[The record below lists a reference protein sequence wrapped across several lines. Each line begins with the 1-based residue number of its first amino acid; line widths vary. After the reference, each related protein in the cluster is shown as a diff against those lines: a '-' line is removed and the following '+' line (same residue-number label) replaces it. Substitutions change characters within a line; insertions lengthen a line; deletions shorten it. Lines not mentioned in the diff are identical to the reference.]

1 MESPSTHSW
10 LTALQSHSTLVLI
23 TCVALG
29 ARLSFFMPVHAQGY
43 TSDEREYVSMAR
55 QLVDSKDFIDS
66 NGERSTRAPLF
77 PLFLAG
83 LFKATG
89 GSVIIAQLVGCILGT
104 IVVVLGYLLSMQV
117 WNDRQAALVA
127 AALIAVYP
135 GLVIYSGLLQT
146 ETLYIAF
153 FLLALWFAYRTMDNT
168 RSLTLAGL
176 GLVSGLAALTR
187 VVYLG
192 FFPLLLA
199 LLLWKRRT
207 NGAPGGGKVVL
218 ALALFCVVTA
228 PWTIRNYEIHHALVP
243 ISSGGGN
250 SLLTGSNPYATG
262 TWRVEEGFEQWYSE
276 QAKGFGVADVTA
288 LSETERSE
296 LSGRIA
302 REYIRTHPLDV
313 LRLVMKKAH
322 ILLVYP
328 ITHSDSLVPLQAL
341 AVGFDFLLV
350 LGAAVGIV
358 ASFRGRGRPGI
369 IYASIVFFVLVQLVF
384 HSESRFRLPLLP
396 LVCMLFG
403 VGIATVVDKDRLKE
417 LFSVKENTYGVLA
430 AVTLVMVVYVLTGVL
445 FLKGS
450 L

>member
-1 MESPSTHSW
+1 MESLSTHSS
-10 LTALQSHSTLVLI
+10 LTALQSHATLVLI

-55 QLVDSKDFIDS
+55 QLADGKDFVDS

-77 PLFLAG
+77 PLFLAA

-104 IVVVLGYLLSMQV
+104 MVVVLGYLLSMQV
-117 WNDRQAALVA
+117 WNDRLAALVA

-153 FLLALWFAYRTMDNT
+153 FLLALWFAYRAMDIT
-168 RSLTLAGL
+168 TSLTMAGL

-187 VVYLG
+187 VVFLG

-199 LLLWKRRT
+199 LLWWKRRK

-218 ALALFCVVTA
+218 ALTLFCVVTV

-276 QAKGFGVADVTA
+276 QAKEFGVADITA

-302 REYIRTHPLDV
+302 REYIRTHPLDA

-328 ITHSDSLVPLQAL
+328 ITHSDSLVPLQAFS
-341 AVGFDFLLV
+341 VGFDFLLL
-350 LGAAVGIV
+350 LGAAVGFV

-369 IYASIVFFVLVQLVF
+369 IYATTVFFVLAQLVF

-403 VGIATVVDKDRLKE
+403 VGIATVVDKDRLRE
-417 LFSVKENTYGVLA
+417 LFSARGNTYRVLA
-430 AVTLVMVVYVLTGVL
+430 AVTLVMLVYVVTGVL